1 MPCKKLSV
9 VTDNNWHGFPR
20 DGGGVWAQYGCPTGA
35 KPMTTFAARSPAG
48 RPRQVNPEETGV
60 GEDTEDLPLS
70 PDEDMSVI
78 PDEERV
84 LDVPS

>member
-1 MPCKKLSV
+1 MSLFS
-9 VTDNNWHGFPR
+9 DH
-20 DGGGVWAQYGCPTGA
+20 
-35 KPMTTFAARSPAG
+35 SPG
-48 RPRQVNPEETGV
+48 RPREANPEEAGALD
-60 GEDTEDLPLS
+60 ETEDLPLS

>member
-1 MPCKKLSV
+1 MSPLSSS
-9 VTDNNWHGFPR
+9 T
-20 DGGGVWAQYGCPTGA
+20 
-35 KPMTTFAARSPAG
+35 G
-48 RPRQVNPEETGV
+48 RPREVNPEEAGLL

-70 PDEDMSVI
+70 PEEDMSVI